1 MERHRLFRLDA
12 SLTLMGFEV
21 DDWAVLLGSWTVLLQ
36 VLGVF
41 LSARPR
47 LVLATALAGFA
58 FLAYRR
64 VKDRVP
70 GKFGRHLLGYVVEAD
85 DYRVVPDEVNIPYH
99 KGGARGGCNA
109 PGFSRR
115 DTRTPSES
123 HPATWVQ
130 TSV

>member
-70 GKFGRHLLGYVVEAD
+70 GKFGRHLLGYVVEPD
-85 DYRVVPDEVNIPYH
+85 DYRVVPDEVNIPYVIPVRQ
-99 KGGARGGCNA
+99 GEAAASPSTGQA
-109 PGFSRR
+109 PGRR
-115 DTRTPSES
+115 ERWQSG
-123 HPATWVQ
+123 
-130 TSV
+130 

>member
-85 DYRVVPDEVNIPYH
+85 DYRVVPDEVNIPYVIPVRQ
-99 KGGARGGCNA
+99 GEAAASPSAGQA
-109 PGFSRR
+109 PGRR
-115 DTRTPSES
+115 ERWQSG
-123 HPATWVQ
+123 
-130 TSV
+130 